1 MEQSAMNTTPVLLIT
16 RDDALAAAVAA
27 SLPGVFTIAAPDR
40 VTAGRYWDDAPAV
53 IIGADVAREVAD
65 DPLSPRSGVY
75 VVTTPDMPAWLAA
88 RVRHL
93 AAGGNPGTSY

>member
-1 MEQSAMNTTPVLLIT
+1 MEQSAMNSTPVLLIT
-16 RDDALAAAVAA
+16 RDDQLSAAVAA

-40 VTAGRYWDDAPAV
+40 TTAARYWDDAPAV
-53 IIGADVAREVAD
+53 IIGADVIREVG
-65 DPLSPRSGVY
+65 DPLSPRAGVY

-93 AAGGNPGTSY
+93 AAGGEPGTSY